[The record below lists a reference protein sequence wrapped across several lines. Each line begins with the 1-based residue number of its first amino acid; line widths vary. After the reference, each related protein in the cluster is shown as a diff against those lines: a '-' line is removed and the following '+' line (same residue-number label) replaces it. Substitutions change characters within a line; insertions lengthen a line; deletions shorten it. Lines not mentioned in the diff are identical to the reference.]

1 MNGHAH
7 EFSPPGAP
15 PAAICP
21 GIEVLVHRR
30 ATELIA
36 DRPRRRVATLS
47 SVGGVAV
54 AAVCAVLVMVIG
66 APSGSGLL
74 SPRQA
79 VAAMVQS
86 LDGDGI
92 LHWVSEE
99 KVSGVRNPAAWP
111 ERTVHEQWLDLSS
124 GDSHTITETYRAGSS
139 APERRGEWIGS
150 GIEWSAMLTEGE
162 ALTIHRKSTPLGTA
176 VDEIRATLARAD
188 NGESEIAAAGEHAG
202 HPLVVVT
209 ERRGEYTRRVWITRE
224 DVPRLVRVEA
234 SGTGSSSSPPI
245 VTTTTTST
253 WQILPRTPEALTD
266 VQIPTDAKRVP

>member
-1 MNGHAH
+1 MSGHAH
-7 EFSPPGAP
+7 EMSPPGAP
-15 PAAICP
+15 PTAICP

-79 VAAMVQS
+79 VAAMVQG

-92 LHWVSEE
+92 LHWVREE
-99 KVSGVRNPAAWP
+99 KVTGARNPAAWP
-111 ERTVHEQWLDLSS
+111 DKTAEQWVDLAN
-124 GDSHTITETYRAGSS
+124 GDSHTITETYRSGA

-150 GIEWSAMLTEGE
+150 GIEWSGMLVEGE
-162 ALTIHRKSTPLGTA
+162 PPTIHRKSTPPATV

-188 NGESEIAAAGEHAG
+188 SGEGEIAAAGEHAG

-234 SGTGSSSSPPI
+234 SASGSSSSPPV
-245 VTTTTTST
+245 VTTTTTTT
-253 WQILPRTPEALTD
+253 WQILPRTPEALAD
-266 VQIPTDAKRVP
+266 IQIPTDAKRVP